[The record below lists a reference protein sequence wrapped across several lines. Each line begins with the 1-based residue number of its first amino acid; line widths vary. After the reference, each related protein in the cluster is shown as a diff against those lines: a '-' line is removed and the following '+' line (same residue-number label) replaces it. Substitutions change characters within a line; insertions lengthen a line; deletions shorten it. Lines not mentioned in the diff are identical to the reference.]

1 MAAVFTLSDVTVF
14 FSEKPLISHAD
25 LTVSDG
31 DRLGIVGRNG
41 EGKSTLLR
49 LLAGEIAPDRGE
61 VLRRRHLSLTYLPQT
76 PVFPEGAT
84 LTGAAVSC
92 MGGKGEGAGEA
103 DAYEA
108 QKLLTELGFRD
119 LTLPAA
125 SLSGGE
131 RMKVAL
137 AGALCRPCD
146 VLMLDEPTNHLDM
159 ETAQWLEDRLL
170 GWRGTLLVVTHDRYL
185 LERAFSGILQ
195 VGGGEVTS
203 YRCDYAGYLE
213 ERARREEMREATL
226 RKQRSLYRRELSW
239 IRAGAPARSTKAKGR
254 IDRFESLEKAVAPQP
269 REQALEVRS
278 AASRLGRK
286 IVSWQDLAVGYSP
299 EKPLLKGFSYTLLRD
314 DRLGIVGDNGSG
326 KTTLLRT
333 LAGELPPLSGSLEA
347 GETVKIGYFAQHCPP
362 LDPQARVIDA
372 VTDVAVR
379 IRLPEGDVSATQMAE
394 HFLFPSAMQ
403 YQRVSSL
410 SGGELRR
417 LHLLR
422 VLMTAPNVLIL
433 DEPTNDLD
441 LDTLTVLEDYLE
453 DFPGAIIAVSHD
465 RFFLD
470 RITRHLFAIEGG
482 EMQPFTGGCRSWLEA
497 RAAAREAEQ
506 KPAEKKA
513 PPAQRRGGGGD
524 PLRFTFREQRDL
536 ETIDDTLAALQA
548 RLEAL
553 DAAVL
558 EKASDYVALTA
569 LLKEREEAQRALSEA
584 EDYWLRLQEKAE
596 RIAAAQREREK

>member
-1 MAAVFTLSDVTVF
+1 MAAVFTLRDATVF
-14 FSEKPLISHAD
+14 FSEKPLISHAG

-49 LLAGEIAPDRGE
+49 LLAGEIAPDGGE
-61 VLRRRHLSLTYLPQT
+61 AIRRRNLSVTYLPQI

-84 LTGAAVSC
+84 LTSAAVSC
-92 MGGKGEGAGEA
+92 MGGPENRKEGA
-103 DAYEA
+103 DYEA

-119 LTLPAA
+119 LNARADT
-125 SLSGGE
+125 LSGGE

-159 ETAQWLEDRLL
+159 ETSQWLEDRLL
-170 GWRGTLLVVTHDRYL
+170 SWRGTLLVVTHDRYL
-185 LERAFSGILQ
+185 LERVFEGILQ
-195 VGGGEVTS
+195 VGNGRVTR
-203 YRCDYAGYLE
+203 YNCRYAGYLE
-213 ERARREEMREATL
+213 ERARREEMEQATL
-226 RKQRSLYRRELSW
+226 RKNQSLYRRELSW

-254 IDRFESLEKAVAPQP
+254 IERFEALAQAVAPAP
-269 REQALEVRS
+269 KEQTLSVRS

-286 IVSWQDLAVGYSP
+286 IISWEGLSAGY
-299 EKPLLKGFSYTLLRD
+299 EGQPLVRDFSYTLLRD
-314 DRLGIVGDNGSG
+314 DRVGIVGCNGSG

-333 LAGELPPLSGSLEA
+333 LAGELPLLAGTLEA
-347 GETVKIGYFAQHCPP
+347 GETVKIGYFAQRSPE
-362 LDPQARVIDA
+362 LDPDCRVIDA

-379 IRLPEGDVSATQMAE
+379 IKLPEGDVSAVQMAE
-394 HFLFPSAMQ
+394 HFLFPSTMQ

-470 RITRHLFAIEGG
+470 RITRHLFAIEEGQ
-482 EMQPFTGGCRSWLEA
+482 MVPYIGGCQSWLDA
-497 RAAAREAEQ
+497 L
-506 KPAEKKA
+506 AEKNSITRQT
-513 PPAQRRGGGGD
+513 PPEKKEKKQRPAGSD
-524 PLRFTFREQRDL
+524 ALRFTFREQRDL

-548 RLEAL
+548 RLEEI
-553 DAAVL
+553 DAAMA
-558 EKASDYVALTA
+558 EQASDYMAVTA
-569 LLKEREEAQRALSEA
+569 LMAEREETQTRLDEA
-584 EDYWLRLQEKAE
+584 EERWLYLQEKKE
-596 RIAAAQREREK
+596 RIEQAAGGGSGS

>member
-1 MAAVFTLSDVTVF
+1 MAGVFTLSDTTVF
-14 FSEKPLISHAD
+14 FSEKPLISHAS
-25 LTVSDG
+25 LTISDG
-31 DRLGIVGRNG
+31 DRLGVVGRNG
-41 EGKSTLLR
+41 QGKSTLLR
-49 LLAGEIAPDRGE
+49 LLAGEVPPDGGE
-61 VLRRRHLSLTYLPQT
+61 VTSRRGLSVTWLPQT
-76 PVFPEGAT
+76 PVFPAGAT
-84 LTGAAVSC
+84 LTEAAVAC
-92 MGGKGEGAGEA
+92 MGGPEHGKEGA
-103 DAYEA
+103 AYEA

-119 LTLPAA
+119 LHAPAET
-125 SLSGGE
+125 LSGGE

-159 ETAQWLEDRLL
+159 ETSQWLEDRLL
-170 GWRGTLLVVTHDRYL
+170 AWRGTLLVVTHDRYL
-185 LERAFSGILQ
+185 LERVFTGILEAN
-195 VGGGEVTS
+195 GGRVTR
-203 YRCDYAGYLE
+203 YNCRYAGYLE
-213 ERARREEMREATL
+213 ERAQREEMREATL
-226 RKQRSLYRRELSW
+226 RKQQSLYRRELSW

-254 IDRFESLEKAVAPQP
+254 IQRFEELARAVAPAP
-269 REQALEVRS
+269 REQTLSVRS

-286 IVSWQDLAVGYSP
+286 ILAWENLAAGYD
-299 EKPLLKGFSYTLLRD
+299 EKPLVRDFTYTLLRD
-314 DRLGIVGDNGSG
+314 DRLGIVGPNGSG
-326 KTTLLRT
+326 KTTLLRV
-333 LAGELPPLSGSLEA
+333 LAGELPPLAGTLEA

-362 LDPQARVIDA
+362 LDPDCRVIDA

-470 RITRHLFAIEGG
+470 RITRHLFAIGEGRM
-482 EMQPFTGGCRSWLEA
+482 EPFIGGCQSWLDALAEKNAEA
-497 RAAAREAEQ
+497 R
-506 KPAEKKA
+506 PAPPEKKEKKQRA
-513 PPAQRRGGGGD
+513 PGSD
-524 PLRFTFREQRDL
+524 DLRFTFREQRDL

-548 RLEAL
+548 RLEEI
-553 DAAVL
+553 DAAL
-558 EKASDYVALTA
+558 AAQASDYVAVSA
-569 LLKEREEAQRALSEA
+569 LMAEQEETRKRLAEA
-584 EDYWLRLQEKAE
+584 EERWLYLQEKKE
-596 RIAAAQREREK
+596 RIEQSCGGGRR